1 MVSFIKKLEERGRVH
16 EMSAIGVLVVDSGAF
31 IKGALLEKWS
41 ENVVTVREVVSE
53 IRDVNTRRRLQVLP
67 YDLSFREPSQEALH
81 HGERWEMWVLYW
93 NVALQATPFC
103 IGCSGDLRP
112 GSSIF
117 IMFFDLI
124 HACCWT

>member
-1 MVSFIKKLEERGRVH
+1 ML
-16 EMSAIGVLVVDSGAF
+16 AIGVLVVDSGAF
-31 IKGALLEKWS
+31 IKGAPLEKWS

-93 NVALQATPFC
+93 KVALQATPFC
-103 IGCSGDLRP
+103 IGWRGTLQARLSHEKWSECL
-112 GSSIF
+112 
-117 IMFFDLI
+117 
-124 HACCWT
+124 A